1 MASEKIVYNIT
12 LKLEKTFEIPV
23 SVSKDELIDA
33 LVDRKLDID
42 YLKSDEFEDVD
53 REYLFAQLCFAL
65 QKLSKEKTI
74 DTFLDE
80 MEVVDMEVND
90 ASPQYGPTFES
101 LFDVNSQPQPPLD

>member
-42 YLKSDEFEDVD
+42 YLKSDEFEDV
-53 REYLFAQLCFAL
+53 
-65 QKLSKEKTI
+65 
-74 DTFLDE
+74 
-80 MEVVDMEVND
+80 
-90 ASPQYGPTFES
+90 
-101 LFDVNSQPQPPLD
+101 